1 MKKVTKENLPKIA
14 DKIQD
19 ELVKALSVF
28 QSEES
33 YSYGIKRQEDEDDE
47 FIKLSVYSIC
57 KTHKY
62 ITQPAIEECIE
73 VFNRFKNY
81 DVIYYGIDSVRTGLC
96 MTPALTIT
104 ISVPY
109 V

>member
-1 MKKVTKENLPKIA
+1 MKKVTKENLAKIA
-14 DKIQD
+14 DRIQD

-73 VFNRFKNY
+73 VSRRFKDY
-81 DVIYYGIDSVRTGLC
+81 DVIYYGIDSVRTGLS
-96 MTPALTIT
+96 TIPALTIT